1 MIAIKRWVRPSIRVE
16 VAEEARVGMESDE
29 EFLRLTLP
37 ALDLVHNLARR
48 FARQR
53 GDAEDLVQETYLRAW
68 AAWSSGRRPR
78 RVEPWL
84 ATICLNAGRDQA
96 RRAAI
101 RLEAPSAAFADL
113 PDGVDVEG
121 EAIGRVQLGLVERAL
136 WALPAEQRVAIAL
149 MDLGGLTAAEVAK
162 VTGSPRGTVLAR
174 VHRGR
179 KTLARLVVEEVR
191 RDAP

>member
-1 MIAIKRWVRPSIRVE
+1 MA
-16 VAEEARVGMESDE
+16 SDE
-29 EFLRLTLP
+29 EFLRALP

-48 FARQR
+48 FVRERA
-53 GDAEDLVQETYLRAW
+53 DAEDLVQETYLRAW

-84 ATICLNAGRDQA
+84 ATICLNAGRDRA
-96 RRAAI
+96 RRAAA
-101 RLEAPSAAFADL
+101 RPETPAAAVADL
-113 PDGVDVEG
+113 PDGVDVAE
-121 EAIGRVQLGLVERAL
+121 EAIRRVHRGLVERAL

-179 KTLARLVVEEVR
+179 KALARLIVEEVGR
-191 RDAP
+191 HAP

>member
-1 MIAIKRWVRPSIRVE
+1 MMASE
-16 VAEEARVGMESDE
+16 E
-29 EFLRLTLP
+29 EFQRLTLP

-48 FARQR
+48 FARER
-53 GDAEDLVQETYLRAW
+53 ADAEDLVQETYLRAW
-68 AAWSSGRRPR
+68 AAWSGGQRPR

-84 ATICLNAGRDQA
+84 ATICLNAGRDRA
-96 RRAAI
+96 RRAAT
-101 RLEAPSAAFADL
+101 RPETPTAVAAAGEL
-113 PDGVDVEG
+113 PDAVDVAE
-121 EAIGRVQLGLVERAL
+121 EAIGRVQRALVERAL

-179 KTLARLVVEEVR
+179 KTLARMVLEGVGR
-191 RDAP
+191 RAP